1 MRVLGK
7 SLSTFVTL
15 GNKHT
20 TKLNFHT
27 YNNRN
32 IRNTDTMITA
42 QTPALS

>member
-20 TKLNFHT
+20 TKPTFHT
-27 YNNRN
+27 CTNRN
-32 IRNTDTMITA
+32 ICNISTMITA
-42 QTPALS
+42 QIPAFS